1 MKMKIYHFLLDS
13 LSRLNYPIDLFEVI
27 LVDDDSKESL
37 KCNV

>member
-1 MKMKIYHFLLDS
+1 MKMKIATSIRQF
-13 LSRLNYPIDLFEVI
+13 SRLNYPIDLFEVI